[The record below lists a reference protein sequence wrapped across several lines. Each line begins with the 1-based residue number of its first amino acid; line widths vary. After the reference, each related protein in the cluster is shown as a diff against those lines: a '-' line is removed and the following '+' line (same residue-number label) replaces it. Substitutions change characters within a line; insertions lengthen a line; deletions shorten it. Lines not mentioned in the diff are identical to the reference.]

1 MDVLKVNKYN
11 LNLLEIFVSN
21 LGDAALSFRYFA
33 KRDISIVLKHE
44 VTLLIL
50 LKGQPVAYGH
60 LEKEKEII
68 WLGLCVLPNYQQLG
82 FGKSMMKLLMQSAID
97 LDIKNINYDDIIPD
111 KNISFALNTL
121 LLVCGF
127 IMIIS

>member
-97 LDIKNINYDDIIPD
+97 LDIKNI
-111 KNISFALNTL
+111 SL
-121 LLVCGF
+121 
-127 IMIIS
+127 